1 MIIFADMKQEF
12 HQQIVYS
19 TVFNQINS
27 PTYYGCVVHLICLR
41 GCGSFVYNDKT
52 FTLNCND
59 IAVISRPDFT
69 PKYLS
74 DTIRRATGQ
83 SALSHINQS
92 LVIVIKDYL
101 AIICENGKFYRNL
114 YNMSLAYFL

>member
-1 MIIFADMKQEF
+1 MKREF
-12 HQQIVYS
+12 HRQIVYS
-19 TVFNQINS
+19 TVFNQISS
-27 PTYYGCVVHLICLR
+27 PAYYGCVVHLICLQ
-41 GCGSFVYNDKT
+41 GPGLFVYNDKT

-59 IAVISRPDFT
+59 IAVVSRPDFT

-74 DTIRRATGQ
+74 DTIHRATGQ